1 MRSISEIVMSY
12 SVEQMQRDSKVNQT
26 FKNSIHTKPRKNML
40 SKREFYG
47 DEHFIWCQKQ
57 FEEARVFLKNCGRPK
72 DEHDRFLIEEAKYN
86 SKYFKAA
93 ITDEE
98 VTTKSDSAA
107 Q

>member
-1 MRSISEIVMSY
+1 
-12 SVEQMQRDSKVNQT
+12 MQNDTRLINNMQGW
-26 FKNSIHTKPRKNML
+26 IHTKPRKNIL
-40 SKREFYG
+40 SKRDFYG

-98 VTTKSDSAA
+98 VATKSDSAA

>member
-1 MRSISEIVMSY
+1 MRYSE
-12 SVEQMQRDSKVNQT
+12 EQMQNDTRLI
-26 FKNSIHTKPRKNML
+26 KNMQGWIHTKPRKNML

-98 VTTKSDSAA
+98 VATKSDSVA